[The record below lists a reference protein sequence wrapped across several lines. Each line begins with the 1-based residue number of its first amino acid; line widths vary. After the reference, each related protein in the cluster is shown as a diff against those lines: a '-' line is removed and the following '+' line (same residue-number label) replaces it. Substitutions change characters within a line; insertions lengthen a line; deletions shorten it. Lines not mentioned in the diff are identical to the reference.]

1 MTRIII
7 KRGVQGG
14 GNPLPAI
21 KKDAFGQ
28 SFSKT
33 QTCAFLNPVPVS
45 RVQRTS
51 SNLLSNTLLIILVK
65 LLPLLKVS
73 ESIRQR
79 SSAPNKLLSRFFQS
93 PLEGILLQPFING
106 LGDPLSE
113 IL

>member
-14 GNPLPAI
+14 ETLPAPN
-21 KKDAFGQ
+21 KDAFGQ
-28 SFSKT
+28 SFSKI
-33 QTCAFLNPVPVS
+33 QTCAFLNPVAVS

-51 SNLLSNTLLIILVK
+51 SNPLSNTLLIILVK